1 MKRLL
6 FILQVALFIS
16 MNFFLLLSVYEFF
29 QPAGVMGRPGYHEPT
44 YNLVEEFDPS
54 LQRLNNIEKLTAYV
68 DSVYADKTYTNKDVE
83 FETDYPLVAT
93 QVVRKRF
100 FHGYSLYGF
109 GNNHVAMLASKAS
122 IGGLSAIVLP
132 NDILKFPYAACSQQ
146 SIVLMNV
153 LQQKGFRTRKVGF
166 LGKLGG
172 HFCFEVLYNGAW
184 HFVDPN
190 MEPDMAVLDAY
201 NQPGIDFLSGHP
213 DILLRAYKQYPR
225 EKVLD
230 LFTSY
235 TYGKVNAPAA
245 PNAFIFQKVT
255 KFLSYTIWTF
265 FLVLFILVR
274 KRYLRLS
281 YQTHVRNRRVH
292 LPSLQPGSSPAVN
305 IGY

>member
-6 FILQVALFIS
+6 FILQVALFIT
-16 MNFFLLLSVYEFF
+16 MNFFLLLSVYELF
-29 QPAGVMGRPGYHEPT
+29 QPSGVMGRPGYNEPT
-44 YNLVEEFDPS
+44 YNRVEEFDPS

-68 DSVYADKTYTNKDVE
+68 DSVYADKTYTSKNVE
-83 FETDYPLVAT
+83 FESDYPLVAT
-93 QVVRKRF
+93 HVVRKRF

-146 SIVLMNV
+146 SIVLMDV
-153 LQQKGFRTRKVGF
+153 LRQKGFRTRKVGF

-172 HFCFEVLYNGAW
+172 HFCFEVFYNGAW

-201 NQPGIDFLSGHP
+201 NQPGIDFLAGHT

-281 YQTHVRNRRVH
+281 YQKNVRNRRVH
-292 LPSLQPGSSPAVN
+292 FPSLQPGSPQAAHIS
-305 IGY
+305 Y

>member
-6 FILQVALFIS
+6 FILQVALFIT
-16 MNFFLLLSVYEFF
+16 MNFFLLLSVYELF
-29 QPAGVMGRPGYHEPT
+29 QPPGVMGRPGYNEPT
-44 YNLVEEFDPS
+44 YNMVEEFDPS

-68 DSVYADKTYTNKDVE
+68 DSVYADKTYTSKNVE

-93 QVVRKRF
+93 HVVRQRF

-146 SIVLMNV
+146 SIVLMDV

-172 HFCFEVLYNGAW
+172 HFCFEVFYNGAW

-201 NQPGIDFLSGHP
+201 NQPGIDFLAGHT

-235 TYGKVNAPAA
+235 SYGKVNAPAA

-255 KFLSYTIWTF
+255 KFLSYTIWSF

-281 YQTHVRNRRVH
+281 YQKNVRNRRVH
-292 LPSLQPGSSPAVN
+292 FPSLQPGSPQTAHV
-305 IGY
+305 GY